1 MALEQ
6 FGNAV
11 SSETSI
17 PSRGTTI
24 PGSGLTRFNKDVLEA
39 WAQARKQRSP
49 VGQSDVSPSMKNG
62 SWKTD
67 FGVVHHPSVE
77 REIPRE
83 VKLQEWEGQ
92 VQEVGS
98 NYFSARLVDL
108 TAGENEETEEAELP
122 LDDLI
127 ESDRALLVPGAVFRW
142 IIGYRYMYGQKERF
156 TRVVIRRLPMWTE
169 QEIRSADRA
178 AADLYEALSA
188 ARTAADKMHSG
199 ATDLTGR
206 GTVLLVE
213 NEEEERA
220 RNARG
225 LKSSGYTVIEA
236 DSDIGKALAELEMR
250 GDHVD
255 VVITDLVMSEMDGLA
270 LIELLKE
277 LDIKVIFLSAS
288 EGALDS
294 NLADGK
300 RFNFLAKPFTP
311 KELAAVVKETI
322 GG

>member
-1 MALEQ
+1 M
-6 FGNAV
+6 G
-11 SSETSI
+11 
-17 PSRGTTI
+17 
-24 PGSGLTRFNKDVLEA
+24 
-39 WAQARKQRSP
+39 
-49 VGQSDVSPSMKNG
+49 NG
-62 SWKTD
+62 SRKTD
-67 FGVVHHPSVE
+67 FGVVHQPSVE

-108 TAGENEETEEAELP
+108 TASENEETEEAELP

-169 QEIRSADRA
+169 QEIRSADRE

-220 RNARG
+220 RNARE
-225 LKSSGYTVIEA
+225 LESTGYTVIEA
-236 DSDIGKALAELEMR
+236 DSDIGKALEELKMR

-255 VVITDLVMSEMDGLA
+255 VVITDLVMPEMDGLA

-277 LDIKVIFLSAS
+277 LDINIKVIFLSAS